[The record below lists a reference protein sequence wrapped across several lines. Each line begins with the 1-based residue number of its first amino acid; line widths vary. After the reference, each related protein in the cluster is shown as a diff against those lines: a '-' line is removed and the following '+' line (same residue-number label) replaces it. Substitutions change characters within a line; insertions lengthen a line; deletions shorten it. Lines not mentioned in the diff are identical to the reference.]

1 MAACQM
7 KIQEYRLNKE
17 ASDIIAEAAGCR
29 NPIHQLEVTLLDG
42 NGRRVYHDSTLLHVH
57 VDNGTL
63 LGIENGDLADVTEY
77 TANYRRAYRGQLIVY
92 VTDNGDTTA
101 ATPLT
106 VTVRGDMVRTETV
119 RIK

>member
-1 MAACQM
+1 M
-7 KIQEYRLNKE
+7 
-17 ASDIIAEAAGCR
+17 
-29 NPIHQLEVTLLDG
+29 LDS

-77 TANYRRAYRGQLIVY
+77 TANYRRAYRGQLMIY
-92 VTDNGDTTA
+92 VAGNENTSTA
-101 ATPLT
+101 APLT